1 MGYRIVSTLIIDGP
15 IEGDLDLSGNKSI
28 TALPDNLQVGGYL
41 DLEGCTGITAL
52 PDNLQVGGY
61 LDLRGTGITALPK
74 SVDASRVIR

>member
-15 IEGDLDLSGNKSI
+15 IEGDL
-28 TALPDNLQVGGYL
+28 Y
-41 DLEGCTGITAL
+41 LEGCTGITAL

-61 LDLRGTGITALPK
+61 LYLRGTGITALPK

>member
-41 DLEGCTGITAL
+41 DL
-52 PDNLQVGGY
+52 
-61 LDLRGTGITALPK
+61 RGTGITALPK